1 MPCGVT
7 WAGPRDARR
16 QRGEGRAWPGAFLG
30 SWREAEDKAGQVDWG
45 SLALE
50 SLNGSRPLWALG
62 MVGLP

>member
-16 QRGEGRAWPGAFLG
+16 QQREKGAELALGPFWG
-30 SWREAEDKAGQVDWG
+30 SWQEAEDKAGQVDWG

-50 SLNGSRPLWALG
+50 VWMVPAFFLGSKGW
-62 MVGLP
+62 